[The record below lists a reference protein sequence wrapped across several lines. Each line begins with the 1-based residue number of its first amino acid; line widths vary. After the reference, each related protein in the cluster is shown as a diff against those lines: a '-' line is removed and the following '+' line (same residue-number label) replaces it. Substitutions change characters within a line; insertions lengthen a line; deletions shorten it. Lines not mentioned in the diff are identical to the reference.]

1 MAWLLARTH
10 HVQLVGCRNSTPP
23 TVWRGL
29 SGFEEQASLR
39 SWLYRVATNRCLDA
53 LRALRKRWRV
63 EPAMLD
69 IGPPEPTRSGQV
81 LWLQPYPDVLLAGVI
96 DQTPGPEAPY
106 EAREA
111 IYLAAS
117 PS

>member
-1 MAWLLARTH
+1 
-10 HVQLVGCRNSTPP
+10 VETPTP
-23 TVWRGL
+23 
-29 SGFEEQASLR
+29 
-39 SWLYRVATNRCLDA
+39 
-53 LRALRKRWRV
+53 
-63 EPAMLD
+63 D
-69 IGPPEPTRSGQV
+69 IGQPEPTRYGEV
-81 LWLQPYPDVLLAGVI
+81 LWLQPYTDVLLAGVI